1 MSCLFTADFS
11 KLVYFFFF
19 FLSHDHTTY
28 VGEPNFIK
36 RKKKEKNTK
45 LCEKIHNKTEVR
57 ENTIKLYFY

>member
-1 MSCLFTADFS
+1 
-11 KLVYFFFF
+11 
-19 FLSHDHTTY
+19 LSHDHTTY